1 MNKEQE
7 KARELTSKFFH
18 EINTA
23 FPDNPILYK
32 QAKHMASI
40 CVREIILGYE
50 FDSLVIEHERI
61 MDKINYWDKVG
72 KFTNL

>member
-7 KARELTSKFFH
+7 KARELTSKFLH
-18 EINTA
+18 ETNVY
-23 FPDNPILYK
+23 FPDNQISYK
-32 QAKHMASI
+32 QAKHMAAI

-61 MDKINYWDKVG
+61 MDKINYWDEVEKIL
-72 KFTNL
+72 NL

>member
-18 EINTA
+18 EINSN
-23 FPDNPILYK
+23 FPDNQISYK
-32 QAKHMASI
+32 QAKHISLI
-40 CVREIILGYE
+40 CVKEIILGYE

-61 MDKINYWDKVG
+61 MGKINYWDKVE
-72 KFTNL
+72 KFLNL